1 MKALFWISVFIIF
14 YHFVGYG
21 VILAILVKFKKKKAN
36 LPELKDADLP
46 PVTLLV
52 AAYNEED
59 IIEDKIKNS
68 LALNYPK
75 DKLKVAFVTDGS
87 SDGTNQIIE
96 KYPKTELYFEAPRNG
111 KISAVNRVMP
121 LIETAYTVFTD
132 ANVMINPDGL
142 RKMINHFQ
150 DANIA
155 AVSGEKTILKEEEDS
170 ASGTGEGFY
179 WKYESFLKRKDS
191 EYNTMVGSAGELF
204 AIRTHLYE
212 PVDKNTLIEDFVITM
227 QLAAQGYKVA
237 YEPGALAMETSS
249 ATMADEKKRKVRISA
264 GGIQAVIKLLPLL
277 NFFKYGKLT
286 FQYVS
291 HRVLRWTLMPFALL
305 GALVASVL
313 LASESWFFDVM
324 FRLQIIFYLF
334 AFVGYTLR
342 EAKTKIKGLHIPYYF
357 VFMHI
362 CVVLGWIKYFRGNQ
376 KVTWDKAKRTT
387 YKGDLSSVKV
397 SVKH

>member
-1 MKALFWISVFIIF
+1 MEALFWISVFIIF
-14 YHFVGYG
+14 YHFIGYG
-21 VILAILVKFKKKKAN
+21 VILAILVKFKKKKPN
-36 LPELKDADLP
+36 LPTLEDSDLP

-68 LALNYPK
+68 LALDYPK
-75 DKLKVAFVTDGS
+75 DKLNVAFVTDGS
-87 SDGTNQIIE
+87 SDGTNHIIE
-96 KYPKTELYFEAPRNG
+96 KYLEATLFFEAPRNG

-121 LIETAYTVFTD
+121 LIDTPYTVFTD

-155 AVSGEKTILKEEEDS
+155 AVSGEKTILKQEEDS

-204 AIRTHLYE
+204 AIRTHLYK
-212 PVDKNTLIEDFVITM
+212 PVDKNTLIEDFIITM
-227 QLAAQGYKVA
+227 ELAAQGYKVA

-249 ATMADEKKRKVRISA
+249 ATMADEQTRKVRISA

-291 HRVLRWTLMPFALL
+291 HRALRWTLMPFALV
-305 GALVASVL
+305 GTFIAAVVL
-313 LASESWFFDVM
+313 AGESWFFDLM
-324 FRLQIIFYLF
+324 FRLQTIFYLI
-334 AFVGYTLR
+334 AFVGYALR

-362 CVVLGWIKYFRGNQ
+362 CVVLGWIRYFRGNQ
-376 KVTWDKAKRTT
+376 KVTWDKAKRTS
-387 YKGDLSSVKV
+387 YKGDLSTVKV
-397 SVKH
+397 AD